1 LVLSKRGL
9 ELLGAIDLVVAQR
22 PVLQVRMDHAALD
35 RPGPHD
41 RDLDD
46 EVVVAAR
53 QEARQHAHLRA
64 ALDLEHADGVGA
76 ADHVVG
82 GLVVVGDVLHL
93 ERVRPSLARCARA
106 SGGSRSA
113 CRSRGCRP

>member
-1 LVLSKRGL
+1 MAICITCSWKIGTPWSASARL
-9 ELLGAIDLVVAQR
+9 ELLGAIDLAVGEQ

-53 QEARQHAHLRA
+53 QRRGSMLICARLSIWNTPTVSARQIM
-64 ALDLEHADGVGA
+64 
-76 ADHVVG
+76 
-82 GLVVVGDVLHL
+82 
-93 ERVRPSLARCARA
+93 S
-106 SGGSRSA
+106 
-113 CRSRGCRP
+113 